1 MQRLQLGHFLAGCW
15 KFSKMNMVNNVSQ
28 TPKKNEKMRKRM
40 SHEENTLDVECLNL
54 GSFVCGKSK
63 EIVKPSPHVQIAGS
77 THSQTQDPAC
87 RLVCF

>member
-1 MQRLQLGHFLAGCW
+1 
-15 KFSKMNMVNNVSQ
+15 
-28 TPKKNEKMRKRM
+28 M

-87 RLVCF
+87 RLVVSF